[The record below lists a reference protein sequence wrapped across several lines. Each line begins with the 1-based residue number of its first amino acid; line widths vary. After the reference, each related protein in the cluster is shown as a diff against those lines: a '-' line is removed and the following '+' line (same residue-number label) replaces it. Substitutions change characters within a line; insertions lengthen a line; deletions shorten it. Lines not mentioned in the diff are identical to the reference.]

1 MRGWIGALAVLVAVL
16 VPSVARAQDG
26 TIAGVV
32 RDVSGAVL
40 PGVTVEA
47 SSPVLIEKVRS
58 AVTDGTGQY
67 SIVALPPG
75 AYTLTFT
82 LPGFS
87 VVKQEGIQLTAAVT
101 ANINAE
107 LRVGAL
113 EETVTVT
120 GESPIVDIRNASR
133 RQVIDGDVLQTLPT
147 SRSYNDVLQLA
158 PGVVAGNGQA
168 QLRPAMLLFTAH
180 GGNTQDGRLTV
191 DGINTGASRGGAGVS
206 GYIPDMQNAQ
216 EVTFIISGNMG
227 EAETGGPQ
235 MQIIPKAGGNT
246 FSGSVLYSG
255 FNDDMQGNNY
265 DAKQLSVLGRYAPAL
280 LTSDSQVSVGGPI
293 FRDRMWFFGNYRRVD
308 AADAQPGIYANKNAG
323 DPTKWTYEP
332 DLSLQGRLE
341 NHRRIY
347 SLRLTTQ
354 LTPKNKL
361 MVFWDEQPN
370 CAGAAWTGDDNCNSQ
385 KEGWI
390 YGGTQNNGFFGPGP
404 NSPETGDY
412 ASTHQKIQQVKYTGT
427 ATSKLLLEAGFGT
440 YISQWGY
447 TERPGNPTTNLIRA
461 QEQTAQFFD
470 ANGNRVS
477 GATPNGVTVAGG
489 LKYRSSNWPTGYI
502 IAHTWTASA
511 SYVTGAHTMKFGY
524 QGALH
529 RDDDNLF
536 DIITNSQRMTYRFG
550 AGVNPLTGL
559 QQGYGVANQVTIQA
573 GPWTRKVRTGYA
585 AFYAQDQWTVGRA
598 TIQGALRFDRAY
610 SRFPEQII
618 PQDVWWPTQF
628 TIPEAKGVDAYLD
641 LSPRVGFAYDVFGN
655 GKTSFKA
662 NVGRYLHPA
671 SNAGR
676 FDAANPAARVVTLAA
691 RPWTD
696 ANGNYRVD
704 CDLLNPAVQD
714 LRGAG
719 QDLCGQGDPNYGRNR
734 PTTTLDS
741 SVLEGWKARPYDWQ
755 FGASVQHEIIP
766 RVSAEIGY
774 YRRWWP
780 IYDGADATDN
790 ILWSASDF
798 GKFAVTAPADP
809 RLPNGGGYRIDDLY
823 NVTAAAATRAE
834 NVRFAANNFGDY
846 TRYWHGFDLNV
857 QARLANGL
865 TLQGGTSTGRL
876 VEDFCETRA
885 AVPEFQTA
893 STLNGLGAAGIPS
906 QVNPYCHQAEPFLTG
921 YKGVASYLVPKLD
934 VQLSGTFNSRPGVPL
949 RADFI
954 YQPNDPTILATLGR
968 PLAAVANV
976 TVPLIEPYSQY
987 GDRID
992 QVDMRIGKLLRFGRT
1007 RTNLSLDIVNM
1018 FNSNDNLS
1026 YGTLFNATWPA
1037 TTAVLVPRLFRI
1049 NASFDW

>member
-1 MRGWIGALAVLVAVL
+1 M
-16 VPSVARAQDG
+16 ARAQDG

-32 RDVSGAVL
+32 RDASGAVL

-47 SSPVLIEKVRS
+47 TSPVLIEKVRS

-67 SIVALPPG
+67 SMVALPPG

-101 ANINAE
+101 ATINAE

-120 GESPIVDIRNASR
+120 GESPIVDIRSASR
-133 RQVIDGDVLQTLPT
+133 RQVLDGDVLQTLPT

-168 QLRPAMLLFTAH
+168 QLRPGMLLFTAH

-216 EVTFIISGNMG
+216 EVTFTISGNLG

-255 FNDDMQGNNY
+255 FNDNMQGNNY
-265 DAKQLSVLGRYAPAL
+265 DDKQLSVLGRYAPAL

-293 FRDRMWFFGNYRRVD
+293 IRDRMWFFGNYRRVD
-308 AADAQPGIYANKNAG
+308 AADAQPGIYANRNAG

-390 YGGTQNNGFFGPGP
+390 YGGSQVNGFFGPGP
-404 NSPETGDY
+404 NAPETGDY

-470 ANGNRVS
+470 ANGNRVA

-502 IAHTWTASA
+502 FAHTWNASA

-524 QGALH
+524 QGAFH

-550 AGVNPLTGL
+550 AGINPLTGL

-585 AFYAQDQWTVGRA
+585 AFFAQDQWTVGRM
-598 TIQGALRFDRAY
+598 TIQGAIRFDQAY

-618 PQDVWWPTQF
+618 PQDVQWPTTF
-628 TIPEAKGVDAYLD
+628 TIPEAKGVDSYLD
-641 LSPRVGFAYDVFGN
+641 LSPRVGWAYDVFGN
-655 GKTSFKA
+655 GKTSLKA

-676 FDAANPAARVVTLAA
+676 FDAANPAARVVTLVN

-696 ANGNYRVD
+696 TNGNYRVD
-704 CDLLNPAVQD
+704 CDLQNGAAQD
-714 LRGAG
+714 LRGSG
-719 QDLCGQGDPNYGRNR
+719 GDLCGVWSDPNYGRNR

-755 FGASVQHEIIP
+755 LGVSVQHEVIP
-766 RVSAEIGY
+766 RVSVEAGY

-790 ILWSASDF
+790 ILWTAQDF
-798 GKFAVTAPADP
+798 GQFSVRAPSDS
-809 RLPNGGGYRIDDLY
+809 RLPNGGGYLVSDLY
-823 NVTAAAATRAE
+823 NITAAAATRAE
-834 NVRFAANNFGDY
+834 NVRYAANSFGSY
-846 TRYWHGFDLNV
+846 SRYWDGFDITF

-865 TLQGGTSTGRL
+865 NVQGGTSSGRL
-876 VEDFCETRA
+876 AEDFCETRA
-885 AVPEFQTA
+885 AVPEFQAA
-893 STLNGLGAAGIPS
+893 STLNGVGAGGIPS
-906 QVNPYCHQAEPFLTG
+906 QVNPYCRQVEPLLTT
-921 YKGVASYLVPKLD
+921 YKANASYLVPKFD
-934 VQLSGTFNSRPGVPL
+934 VQLSGTFSSRPGVPL

-954 YQPNDPTILATLGR
+954 YQPNDPVILATLGR

-976 TVPLIEPYSQY
+976 TVPLIEPYSMY

-1007 RTNLSLDIVNM
+1007 RSNISLDIVNL
-1018 FNSNDNLS
+1018 FNSNDNLG

-1037 TTAVLVPRLFRI
+1037 PTAVLLPRIFRV
-1049 NASFDW
+1049 NASFEF